1 MKKAVRKKNYLP
13 IVVLVLGILLGGSL
27 IGLGIYN
34 NVNSDYDSFEIK
46 TEEEL
51 KSDIETKLNE
61 LEELKAKRDEEFN
74 TSAES
79 EEYEKL
85 SYEISEREGEVLDI
99 EAELANSKNG
109 LYNKMKQDKVMG
121 SVPLIII
128 GAAVIVFAV
137 GLAMRVSNT
146 RKKNVILT
154 VSEEK

>member
-34 NVNSDYDSFEIK
+34 NVNSDYDTFEIK
-46 TEEEL
+46 TEDEL
-51 KSDIETKLNE
+51 KTDVEKKLSE
-61 LEELKAKRDEEFN
+61 LEELKSKREEEFN

-85 SYEISEREGEVLDI
+85 SYEISEREGEVYDL
-99 EAELANSKNG
+99 EAELANTKNG
-109 LYNKMKQDKVMG
+109 LYNKMKQDKILG
-121 SVPLIII
+121 SVPLIVV

-137 GLAMRVSNT
+137 GLAMRLTNT

>member
-34 NVNSDYDSFEIK
+34 NVNSDYDTFEIK
-46 TEEEL
+46 TEDEL
-51 KSDIETKLNE
+51 KTDVEKKLSE
-61 LEELKAKRDEEFN
+61 LEELKTKREEEFN

-85 SYEISEREGEVLDI
+85 SHEISEREGEVLDL
-99 EAELANSKNG
+99 EAELANTKNG
-109 LYNKMKQDKVMG
+109 LYNKMKQDKILG
-121 SVPLIII
+121 SVPLIVI

-137 GLAMRVSNT
+137 GLAMRLTNT